1 MLCKLYEITEVVD
14 RFMNSV
20 KLLKMIRP
28 NMSYKQEY
36 LCETFETLQ
45 YVAHDAREDFSAL
58 QTLVDQRHLNFQC
71 AEAKASSFTF
81 QNPMEFYEYS
91 RDIWANLPS
100 LQPLIH
106 QKVISVGMGRKIAG
120 SGLNYDH
127 HALTFEKN
135 PSEGLCDLCREQCDS
150 LVRVTKSQKII
161 NEVVDYLVKLNESK
175 LFRTLKLKAQ
185 VSLSDQNL
193 SCVRCMYVLHMCL
206 T

>member
-1 MLCKLYEITEVVD
+1 
-14 RFMNSV
+14 
-20 KLLKMIRP
+20 
-28 NMSYKQEY
+28 MSYKQEY

-45 YVAHDAREDFSAL
+45 YVGHDAREDFSAL

-91 RDIWANLPS
+91 RDISANLPS

-127 HALTFEKN
+127 LAPTFEKN
-135 PSEGLCDLCREQCDS
+135 PS
-150 LVRVTKSQKII
+150 
-161 NEVVDYLVKLNESK
+161 
-175 LFRTLKLKAQ
+175 
-185 VSLSDQNL
+185 
-193 SCVRCMYVLHMCL
+193 CVICVGNNVIH
-206 T
+206 